1 MSVTD
6 ALQLMMGFGMFVI
19 AMISLV
25 ININKKDK

>member
-1 MSVTD
+1 MSVTE